1 MKLDCHVHLHAIMKC
16 NYFQRN
22 WLHLVSDLNFHE
34 QSVDLSSCFLENR
47 VILCDLIQGAN
58 ESNIAWNL
66 FAHS

>member
-22 WLHLVSDLNFHE
+22 SLHLISDLNFHE
-34 QSVDLSSCFLENR
+34 QSVDLSSYFLENR

-58 ESNIAWNL
+58 ESNIA
-66 FAHS
+66 